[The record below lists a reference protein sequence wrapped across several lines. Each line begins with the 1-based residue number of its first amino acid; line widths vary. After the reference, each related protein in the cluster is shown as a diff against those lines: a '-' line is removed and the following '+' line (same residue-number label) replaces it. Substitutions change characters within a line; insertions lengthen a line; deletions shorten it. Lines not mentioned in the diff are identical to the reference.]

1 MHKSRWLIPKQIALY
16 ISIFLLLAST
26 AYAAAKLLGNDAPDF
41 TLRGHQEENIKL
53 SEYYGKVVMLNFWAT
68 WCGPC
73 RQEIPKLTEIKNL
86 HNEYDFELLG
96 INIDEDQDKARQ
108 LAKKLNVNYPILF
121 DEEKG
126 VAKSYQVD
134 AMPMTVLIGRD
145 GKVRYIHR
153 GYKEEYLAQY
163 QQQIQKLK
171 AE

>member
-1 MHKSRWLIPKQIALY
+1 MRKSQWSKSRQLAF
-16 ISIFLLLAST
+16 FLLLVFST
-26 AYAAAKLLGNDAPDF
+26 ASAVYAAAKLVGKDAPDF

-73 RQEIPKLTEIKNL
+73 RQEIPKLTELKNL

-134 AMPMTVLIGRD
+134 AMPMTVLIDRD

-153 GYKEEYLAQY
+153 GYKEEYLAKY

>member
-1 MHKSRWLIPKQIALY
+1 MHKSQWFKFRQLFIYA
-16 ISIFLLLAST
+16 LLLLSAAS
-26 AYAAAKLLGNDAPDF
+26 AVYAAAKLVGKDAPDF

-73 RQEIPKLTEIKNL
+73 RQEIPKLTELKNL

-108 LAKKLNVNYPILF
+108 LAKKLSVNYPILF

-153 GYKEEYLAQY
+153 GYKEEYLAKY